1 MKTSRTLHSTVVRNS
16 PLALILSSAM
26 LLGSMPAIAQEPTT
40 TTVQSTTSTPAAP
53 EATSGMESAFG
64 VKGGVNWSNL
74 WVKEV
79 NQQNA
84 RFGFN
89 VGLFARFASQGSLGF
104 QIEALYDQKGNSVH
118 KSFGTI
124 DQEITYKF
132 DYVTVPLLVV
142 IPLGDV
148 LEVQGGAY
156 LAYMVLSKTAS
167 TGDLGSVFTDPKDS
181 KFNGFDYG
189 LVGGLGLN
197 LGKMAQLGVRYEH
210 GLNEIA
216 NNDISRFVL
225 GSSKNSTLQAYVA
238 IALGK

>member
-1 MKTSRTLHSTVVRNS
+1 MR
-16 PLALILSSAM
+16 P
-26 LLGSMPAIAQEPTT
+26 
-40 TTVQSTTSTPAAP
+40 
-53 EATSGMESAFG
+53 AFG

-84 RFGFN
+84 RFGFH
-89 VGLFARFASQGSLGF
+89 VGLFGRFASQHALGF

-118 KSFGTI
+118 KSYGTV
-124 DQEITYKF
+124 DQQITYKF

-142 IPLGDV
+142 IPVGDV
-148 LEVQGGAY
+148 LELQGGGY
-156 LAYMVLSKTAS
+156 LGYMVLSKVTS
-167 TGDLGSVFTDPKDS
+167 SGDAGFVSNDPKDS

-197 LGKMAQLGVRYEH
+197 LGEMAQLGVRYEH

-216 NNDISRFVL
+216 HNDVSRYVL
-225 GSSKNSTLQAYVA
+225 GNSKNSTLQAYVA